1 MIKLGITRAIIDAK
15 PTEGE
20 ITTAVLVVAV
30 RSDKQP
36 GTNEEVA
43 LLNKALK
50 DLGAIDFDTDEDT
63 DDITTLNDTISYAES
78 AVYDSVMIELKNAAL
93 KGVAPIQ
100 AIKNLGGIESEGV
113 LLAVRDWLNEVTQ

>member
-1 MIKLGITRAIIDAK
+1 MLKLGIKQAVIHAK
-15 PTEGE
+15 PADNEQTIVG
-20 ITTAVLVVAV
+20 LVVAV
-30 RSDKQP
+30 RSDKHP

-50 DLGAIDFDTDEDT
+50 DLGAIDFDTEENT
-63 DDITTLNDTISYAES
+63 VESVNSTISYAES